1 MGTPP
6 AGPEGLGTDRRG
18 LWLAGDFDS
27 AAQRYQS
34 IADELVPGKGSQE
47 RADRAVFGLRAA
59 RCRLESDGNI
69 AAAVDVVT
77 EAGYLAASLP
87 EPYASQLETECREV
101 ADRIS
106 ELLAERDGGSDS
118 STAPERE

>member
-1 MGTPP
+1 M
-6 AGPEGLGTDRRG
+6 
-18 LWLAGDFDS
+18 GDFDS

-34 IADELVPGKGSQE
+34 IADELLPGKSPQE

-69 AAAVDVVT
+69 SAAVDLVT

-87 EPYASQLETECREV
+87 EPYASQLETERREV

-106 ELLAERDGGSDS
+106 ELLAEPDGRSDS
-118 STAPERE
+118 STTPERE